1 MTFIHLF
8 KPAQR
13 APRLLSCSSNGDGD
27 ADGLLESYPVPVAA
41 TCLLG
46 LLDPAR
52 STARWPYERA
62 GRVAILRYQRAMLG
76 ETAAIE
82 TPSHP
87 QMLFRNEINVGQ
99 AATGKTAGSFTIAR

>member
-1 MTFIHLF
+1 MKL
-8 KPAQR
+8 
-13 APRLLSCSSNGDGD
+13 PRLG
-27 ADGLLESYPVPVAA
+27 VAA
-41 TCLLG
+41 AVLSNAL
-46 LLDPAR
+46 
-52 STARWPYERA
+52 
-62 GRVAILRYQRAMLG
+62 LG

>member
-1 MTFIHLF
+1 M
-8 KPAQR
+8 
-13 APRLLSCSSNGDGD
+13 SSN
-27 ADGLLESYPVPVAA
+27 LLTVRRVCSHARQMVTAMLMVHSKLSKSASPPLG
-41 TCLLG
+41 LLG

-52 STARWPYERA
+52 SPARWPYERA
-62 GRVAILRYQRAMLG
+62 GRVAILRYQRAMLS